1 MRTLLIVVVAL
12 LAACSQQPA
21 RVGDS
26 GPVWVPT
33 AKDGAP
39 SDYLDP
45 NSIAD
50 AVPEPVV
57 IRLAGNSNPYTVLGK
72 TYRLVDDHRGFTQR
86 GLASWYGTK
95 FHGQRTAN
103 GEIYSLY
110 AMTAAHRSLPIP
122 VYVRVTNLDN
132 GRQTVVRVNDRGPF
146 HDDRIID
153 LSYAAAVKLGFAE
166 KGTAPVEIEVIDTD
180 NIASK
185 KSASGAQ
192 YYLQVAA
199 FSQLTSAQQLEA
211 SLSSGLPYP
220 VVVASQQSAERAIH
234 RVRIGPLPDYPSVQA
249 AKKALRSR
257 WDGEPSLVVDER
269 R

>member
-1 MRTLLIVVVAL
+1 MRTLLIVALAL
-12 LAACSQQPA
+12 LAACSQQPT
-21 RVGDS
+21 RVSDS

-33 AKDGAP
+33 EKDGAHA
-39 SDYLDP
+39 DILDP

-50 AVPEPVV
+50 AVPQPEV

-86 GLASWYGTK
+86 GVASWYGTK

-103 GEIYSLY
+103 GEVYSLY
-110 AMTAAHRSLPIP
+110 DMTAAHRSLPIP
-122 VYVRVTNLDN
+122 VYVRVKNLDN
-132 GRQTVVRVNDRGPF
+132 GREAVVRVNDRGPF
-146 HDDRIID
+146 HEDRIID

-180 NIASK
+180 NIGSK
-185 KSASGAQ
+185 DRAPDAQ

-220 VVVASQQSAERAIH
+220 VMVASQQSAERAIH

-249 AKKALRSR
+249 AKQALRSR
-257 WDGEPSLVVDER
+257 WTGEPSLIVDER